1 MSWSRGKT
9 QESSEQ
15 DLEAQNDQHLNDLHT
30 KIAALRGGICQASER
45 QPEPHRADYLA
56 RSSSPGPRVA
66 QQVTNDIYQDSR
78 GQNTLLDG
86 TSNAF
91 DSFKVSLSNT
101 STRFARSVQSGKGG
115 ARIQLGIVGAF
126 VLLFV
131 LYKLFSGRG
140 GTV

>member
-15 DLEAQNDQHLNDLHT
+15 DLEAQNDHHLDELHS
-30 KIAALRGGICQASER
+30 KIAALRG
-45 QPEPHRADYLA
+45 
-56 RSSSPGPRVA
+56 
-66 QQVTNDIYQDSR
+66 VTNDIYQDSR
-78 GQNTLLDG
+78 GQNTLLDS
-86 TSNAF
+86 TSNTF
-91 DSFKVSLSNT
+91 DSFKTSLSNT

-131 LYKLFSGRG
+131 LYKLFAGRG